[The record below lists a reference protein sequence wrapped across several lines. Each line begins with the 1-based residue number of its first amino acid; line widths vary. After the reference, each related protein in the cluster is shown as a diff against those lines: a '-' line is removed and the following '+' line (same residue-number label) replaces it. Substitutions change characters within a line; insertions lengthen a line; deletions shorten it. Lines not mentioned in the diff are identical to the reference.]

1 MSQDL
6 IYAIVD
12 AIPFVM
18 LGCLA
23 VLLFTGLPVSVVLFG
38 LGTVFCLIGIG
49 LGEMPVAALLAIP
62 SKLSDA
68 IRGSLFYPAV
78 AMLLFMVPFRKSA
91 LR

>member
-1 MSQDL
+1 MSQEL
-6 IYAIVD
+6 IFAIVD

-49 LGEMPVAALLAIP
+49 LGEMPLAALLTIP
-62 SKLSDA
+62 ARLSDA

-78 AMLLFMVPFRKSA
+78 AMLLFMWGSRSRA
-91 LR
+91 G